1 MIFFIYVIGAVFA
14 YFFSDFMVKI
24 FAIDGAAIAYM
35 ITMLLLTVFFLAAVI
50 FGLRKV
56 KK

>member
-1 MIFFIYVIGAVFA
+1 MWIDS
-14 YFFSDFMVKI
+14 FSPAKNEFWVWL
-24 FAIDGAAIAYM
+24 
-35 ITMLLLTVFFLAAVI
+35 ITMLLLTVFFLTAVI

>member
-1 MIFFIYVIGAVFA
+1 MN
-14 YFFSDFMVKI
+14 
-24 FAIDGAAIAYM
+24 GAAIAYM

>member
-1 MIFFIYVIGAVFA
+1 
-14 YFFSDFMVKI
+14 MVKS
-24 FAIDGAAIAYM
+24 FGMNGAALAYM
-35 ITMLLLTVFFLAAVI
+35 ITMLLLSISFLVAVI